1 MRTFRIS
8 LFAILAISL
17 LASCERSNP
26 SPSSI
31 PENNDLILGTWT
43 YNKVTFKRDVSAHQ
57 EDFTALYK
65 GDGLEVF
72 ADSFRVLVRNPEAP
86 AEKLGTWKLR
96 KITANYAGR
105 PQQVK
110 VLHGV
115 LTNQSTHEP
124 EAVYWENIRFGEEKM
139 IYWILEDG
147 GTYEYELLRD

>member
-1 MRTFRIS
+1 MRTFK
-8 LFAILAISL
+8 ISL
-17 LASCERSNP
+17 LALLAMGFFASCERSSP
-26 SPSSI
+26 SPAVV
-31 PENNDLILGTWT
+31 PENNDLILGSWT

-57 EDFTALYK
+57 EDYTDLYK

-72 ADSFRVLVRNPEAP
+72 TDSMRMVIRNPEQP

-96 KITANYAGR
+96 TITATYTGR
-105 PQQVK
+105 AEQVK

-115 LTNQSTHEP
+115 LTNQTTQEA